1 MNRQN
6 LYISVA
12 RYLTRFGALF
22 LTTCFCGHKS
32 SIQGVLFKE
41 KRFYTN
47 FFCAPSHGVK
57 VVPKSSTD
65 ESSADLRFRG

>member
-1 MNRQN
+1 MNRQQL
-6 LYISVA
+6 LYLGGSV
-12 RYLTRFGALF
+12 LTRYGALF
-22 LTTCFCGHKS
+22 LTTCLCGDKS
-32 SIQGVLFKE
+32 SIQGVLLKE

-65 ESSADLRFRG
+65 ESSPDLRFRG